1 MEKFFI
7 QDLTTPRLQLRKLQM
22 DDLPQYYHIAS
33 SQAVTKY
40 MLWNPHTSM
49 EESIASIQK
58 VLEGYENGT
67 CCRWGIV
74 LNGSNTL
81 IGIIDLLPWDSE
93 NGIFS
98 FAYMLC
104 EDFWNQGYGTEALT
118 AVIHFAF
125 LQCGAA
131 QIQADHFAAN
141 PASGAVMK
149 KTGMEYQESLPQKY
163 EKNGILH
170 DAHLYRITRE
180 QWLCIQQNVS
190 FCDNS

>member
-58 VLEGYENGT
+58 VLKGYENGT

-74 LNGSNTL
+74 LKNTKRL
-81 IGIIDLLPWDSE
+81 IGIIDLLPRDTE
-93 NGIFS
+93 KGIYS
-98 FAYMLC
+98 FAYMLA
-104 EDFWNQGYGTEALT
+104 EEFWDQGFGTEALK
-118 AVIHFAF
+118 AVIDFAF
-125 LQCGAA
+125 LKCGAA
-131 QIQADHFAAN
+131 QIQADHFASN
-141 PASGAVMK
+141 PASGAVMRK
-149 KTGMEYQESLPQKY
+149 AGMEYCQMLPGKY
-163 EKNGILH
+163 EKNGVVH
-170 DAHLYRITRE
+170 NAHWYRITRE
-180 QWLCIQQNVS
+180 QWLHIHPVFSLYN
-190 FCDNS
+190 NS